1 LLTEADKQSKGDMAR
16 FASLYRPASASSS
29 ACAAETVTNDEVDE
43 SMVSVGSSVESPQEV
58 YDEGEFEEVVGENLE
73 AAGLGAAGLLPPE
86 PQVPPG
92 VAAMTAAAEKAPPL
106 TPKAQ
111 WATKEKK
118 KRGAGGPR
126 KKHPKKRKAS
136 PASSGPLERGPP
148 VQNHHSPLR
157 RSSSQ
162 PAQDNR
168 RPLRWS
174 SPPSPLMARRRS
186 RSPTRSSSSASLWR
200 VAPQLVRRRATTPT
214 P

>member
-1 LLTEADKQSKGDMAR
+1 MVASKELLTEADKQSKGDMAR

-126 KKHPKKRKAS
+126 KKHQQKKERHRLHQVARSKEARQCKTTT
-136 PASSGPLERGPP
+136 ARSGGAARS
-148 VQNHHSPLR
+148 QR
-157 RSSSQ
+157 RTTEGRCGG
-162 PAQDNR
+162 A
-168 RPLRWS
+168 
-174 SPPSPLMARRRS
+174 ARRIR
-186 RSPTRSSSSASLWR
+186 
-200 VAPQLVRRRATTPT
+200 
-214 P
+214 